1 MRISD
6 WEIKARSETCGIT
19 GKSFVDDEVFHTLL
33 FQHKEGLER
42 LDLSEEAYR
51 ARTDQDTPALS
62 SWKSH
67 FKAAPPGAQEAVGR
81 KDAES
86 ELRRLLDKGEESTAK
101 VCRLLALLL
110 ERKRILKRRE
120 TFQREERTCI
130 VYEHAETQETFIVP
144 DVEFKL
150 SDLSQIQMEVMQ
162 NSESKVFSGD
172 VDGVVA
178 EGA

>member
-1 MRISD
+1 MRTSD
-6 WEIKARSETCGIT
+6 WEIKARSEVCGIT
-19 GKSFVDDEVFHTLL
+19 GRSFVDDEVFHTLL
-33 FQHKEGLER
+33 FQNKEGLER
-42 LDLSEEAYR
+42 LDICEEAYR
-51 ARTDQDTPALS
+51 ARTQEDKPALS

-67 FKAAPPGAQEAVGR
+67 FKASPPGVQEAVGK

-86 ELRRLLDKGEESTAK
+86 ELRRLLEKGDESTAK

-120 TFQREERTCI
+120 TFQQEGRKFM
-130 VYEHAETQETFIVP
+130 VYEHAETQESFIVP

-162 NSESKVFSGD
+162 NTESNVFSGD
-172 VDGVVA
+172 GAVVVP